1 MKPYERVQNGF
12 QLAKRAGVFAAA

>member
-1 MKPYERVQNGF
+1 MKPYEGVQNGF